1 MLLQYVPGGCWSS
14 RRQERGGFR
23 MKDVTITVVKS
34 EKGYRV
40 IVNDDSVTAINAEGD
55 KGNDSAFEV
64 GDKDK
69 AREKVQ
75 SILSDLE

>member
-1 MLLQYVPGGCWSS
+1 
-14 RRQERGGFR
+14 

-40 IVNDDSVTAINAEGD
+40 IVNDDSVSANNAGGD
-55 KGNDSAFEV
+55 KGNDSAFDFA
-64 GDKDK
+64 DKDK
-69 AREKVQ
+69 ARDKVQ

>member
-1 MLLQYVPGGCWSS
+1 
-14 RRQERGGFR
+14 
-23 MKDVTITVVKS
+23 MKDVTITVVRS

-40 IVNDDSVTAINAEGD
+40 IVNDDSVTVDNVEGE

-64 GDKDK
+64 GDKNQ

-75 SILSDLE
+75 SILSGLE

>member
-1 MLLQYVPGGCWSS
+1 
-14 RRQERGGFR
+14 

-40 IVNDDSVTAINAEGD
+40 IVNDDSVTANNAEGD
-55 KGNDSAFEV
+55 KGNDSAFDV

>member
-1 MLLQYVPGGCWSS
+1 
-14 RRQERGGFR
+14 

-40 IVNDDSVTAINAEGD
+40 IVNDDSVTADNTEGE
-55 KGNDSAFEV
+55 KGNDSAFKV
-64 GDKDK
+64 GDKNQ

>member
-1 MLLQYVPGGCWSS
+1 
-14 RRQERGGFR
+14 

-40 IVNDDSVTAINAEGD
+40 IVNDDSVTADNVEGE
-55 KGNDSAFEV
+55 KGDDSAFEV
-64 GDKDK
+64 GDKNQ

-75 SILSDLE
+75 SILSGLE

>member
-1 MLLQYVPGGCWSS
+1 
-14 RRQERGGFR
+14 

-40 IVNDDSVTAINAEGD
+40 IVNDDSVTDDNAEGE
-55 KGNDSAFEV
+55 KGNDSAFQI
-64 GDKDK
+64 GD
-69 AREKVQ
+69 RNETLEKVQ